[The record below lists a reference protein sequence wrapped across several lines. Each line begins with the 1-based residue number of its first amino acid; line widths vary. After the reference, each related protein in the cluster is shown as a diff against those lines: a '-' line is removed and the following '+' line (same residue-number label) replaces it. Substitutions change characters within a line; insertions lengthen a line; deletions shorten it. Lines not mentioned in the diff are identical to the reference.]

1 MQTYIYVGLDTL
13 ESRMVADS
21 YYLSSYSKP
30 LTALVIPEILENFLV
45 MLRIFFGLIL
55 NSFNT
60 GKLPSFT
67 SNPHYLYL

>member
-30 LTALVIPEILENFLV
+30 LTALVIPEMSRE
-45 MLRIFFGLIL
+45 FFS
-55 NSFNT
+55 NAEDFFWFNP
-60 GKLPSFT
+60 KFF
-67 SNPHYLYL
+67 